1 MRMKK
6 TIWKSLVEAE
16 NLVEAIGDPY
26 WFKEVYT
33 RSREYHGI
41 LESITIA
48 LEAQGL
54 LQEYNTINGT

>member
-6 TIWKSLVEAE
+6 TIWNSLVDAQ
-16 NLVEAIGDPY
+16 NLVESIGDPY

-54 LQEYNTINGT
+54 LQEYNRCRGT